1 MPDSE
6 QPSLLEQRLVGW
18 NRRTQPIVNA
28 LGTALVD
35 GFHYIGLFA
44 IGAAT
49 VWAAGATFLDIAIT
63 KHHASIEDLL
73 LLFIYLEIGAM
84 TGIYFKT
91 NHMPVRFLIYIA
103 ITAATRHMI
112 GFTYHPETPQQDYF
126 IIAAT
131 TLVLAIASLAVRYAS
146 HRFPSRNRGGE
157 GDRKLLDRTA
167 RNDEVR
173 DT

>member
-1 MPDSE
+1 MPLSE
-6 QPSLLEQRLVGW
+6 QTSCVEERLVCW
-18 NRRTQPIVNA
+18 NRRAQSVVNA
-28 LGTALVD
+28 VGTALVD
-35 GFHYIGLFA
+35 GFHYVGLFA

-49 VWAAGATFLDIAIT
+49 VWAAAATFLDIAIN

-112 GFTYHPETPQQDYF
+112 GFTHHPQTPQLDYLM
-126 IIAAT
+126 IAAT

-146 HRFPSRNRGGE
+146 SRFPSPSH
-157 GDRKLLDRTA
+157 DRT
-167 RNDEVR
+167 
-173 DT
+173 